1 MSDQRQQISPFGR
14 WHRREN
20 DGFMYAPGNL
30 HALGGW
36 VGRVLVVED
45 DDRIGRLV
53 TRALESGGLS
63 TERATTGPAGLQAAL
78 SRDFDLIVLDLMLP
92 GMDGRQVLDRIV
104 EQRPEQRVLVL
115 SAVPEIGTRVA
126 VLEAGAADFLGKPFA
141 VAELVARVRAR
152 LRSAA
157 PGAAT
162 RWLSA
167 GPVRL
172 DLHRR
177 KATVSGAE
185 IELPLREF
193 VLLQHLMTRAGQP
206 CSRNELLADVWGLTF
221 DPGSN
226 VVDVYVRRLR
236 NKLDRPDRIETVRHV
251 GYAYAVG

>member
-1 MSDQRQQISPFGR
+1 M
-14 WHRREN
+14 
-20 DGFMYAPGNL
+20 
-30 HALGGW
+30 
-36 VGRVLVVED
+36 GRVLVIED

-53 TRALESGGLS
+53 TRALTNDGLGAV
-63 TERATTGPAGLQAAL
+63 RAATGPAGLEMAL
-78 SRDFDLIVLDLMLP
+78 RDEYDLVVLDLMLP
-92 GMDGRQVLDRIV
+92 GLDGREVLRRLLDA
-104 EQRPEQRVLVL
+104 RPGQRVLVL

-126 VLEAGAADFLGKPFA
+126 VLEEGAVDFLGKPFA

-152 LRSAA
+152 LRLPA
-157 PGAAT
+157 PGAAP
-162 RWLSA
+162 RWLRV

-177 KATVSGAE
+177 RISVNGTDL
-185 IELPLREF
+185 ELPLREF
-193 VLLQHLMTRAGQP
+193 LLLQHLMSRAGQT

-251 GYAYAVG
+251 GYAYATH

>member
-1 MSDQRQQISPFGR
+1 M
-14 WHRREN
+14 
-20 DGFMYAPGNL
+20 
-30 HALGGW
+30 
-36 VGRVLVVED
+36 GRVLVIED
-45 DDRIGRLV
+45 EDRIGRLI
-53 TRALESGGLS
+53 TRALENGGLS
-63 TERATTGPAGLQAAL
+63 TERAATGPAGLQAAL
-78 SRDFDLIVLDLMLP
+78 SGDFDLIVLDLMLP
-92 GMDGRQVLDRIV
+92 GMDGRQVLKRIV
-104 EQRPEQRVLVL
+104 EERPEQRVLVL

-152 LRSAA
+152 LRSLA
-157 PGAAT
+157 PGAAS

-172 DLHRR
+172 DLQRR
-177 KATVSGAE
+177 QAKVNGADV
-185 IELPLREF
+185 ELPMREF
-193 VLLQHLMTRAGQP
+193 LLLQHLMSRAGQP
-206 CSRNELLADVWGLTF
+206 CSRNELLADVWGMTF